1 MQERVLSDERMQYL
15 QLLARQFPTRAS
27 AYTEIINLQAIL
39 QLPRGTEHFISDVHG
54 ELGAFVHILNNSSGV
69 IRERVER
76 VFEGRLDAR
85 EQADLCTLIYY
96 PEEKL
101 ELERSRGE
109 IAWEWY
115 WNALMRLIELA
126 RTLSDCYTRSHV
138 RKLMPEEYA
147 YIIDELLH
155 VSLGAQSAHHAYH
168 KSILGAIIAA
178 EATDD
183 FICSLAALIKRL
195 SVARLHVV
203 GDVYDRGPRGDRI
216 VDKLMTR
223 GEVDVQWGNHDIAWM
238 GAAAGS
244 EVCAAA
250 VVRICAH
257 YGTLDVLES
266 SYGVSLRE
274 LALFAD
280 ETYADED
287 GMTRLEKAAN
297 VILFK
302 LMEQTIARH
311 PNWEMEDRCL
321 LGSLDLTAG
330 TVRIGERDWTLRTR
344 DFPTVDPR
352 EPSRLT
358 EGEQRVMEGLMRAFA
373 DSDRLRRH
381 AGFLFDHGSV
391 YLVRNNNL
399 LFHGCI
405 PLNGDGTFA
414 QIVSDG
420 KTYGG
425 RALLDYVERMA
436 RRAWATGDQR
446 ALDWMWYLS
455 CGAHSPLAGRVTKTF
470 ERAYVVEREAWDE
483 PQDPY
488 FHLARNKDV
497 CERILRE
504 FGCRGADSHIVNGHT
519 PVREADGDTPVR
531 ADGRLLVIDGGFCQA
546 YHKVTG
552 IAGYTL
558 ISDEHGMRLKAHKAF
573 QGIRAALLED
583 ADIVPAHELTIF
595 EAPRPLRVC
604 DTDTGDEI
612 RRQISDLDDLLA
624 AYNAGILGE
633 SCREG

>member
-1 MQERVLSDERMQYL
+1 MQERSLSPERLQYL
-15 QLLARQFPTRAS
+15 RLLARQFPTRAS

-54 ELGAFVHILNNSSGV
+54 ELGAFTHILNNSSGV

-76 VFEGRLDAR
+76 VFDGRLSAR

-101 ELERSRGE
+101 ALEHTRGE
-109 IAWEWY
+109 ITWEWY
-115 WNALMRLIELA
+115 WNALMHLIELA

-178 EATDD
+178 EATED
-183 FICSLAALIKRL
+183 FICSIASLIKRL

-203 GDVYDRGPRGDRI
+203 GDIFDRGPRGDRI
-216 VDKLMTR
+216 VDKLADR
-223 GEVDVQWGNHDIAWM
+223 GCVDIQWGNHDIAWM

-250 VVRICAH
+250 VVRICVH
-257 YGTLDVLES
+257 YGTLDILES

-280 ETYADED
+280 ETYTPEE
-287 GMTRLEKAAN
+287 GMSCLEKAAN

-302 LMEQTIARH
+302 LIEQTIARH
-311 PNWEMEDRCL
+311 PNWGMEGRCVLGAMNADRSKVL
-321 LGSLDLTAG
+321 IDGK
-330 TVRIGERDWTLRTR
+330 EWTLKTS
-344 DFPTVDPR
+344 DFPTVDPCD
-352 EPSRLT
+352 PSRLSD
-358 EGEQRVMEGLMRAFA
+358 GERRVLDGIMRAFA

-381 AGFLFDHGSV
+381 AAFLFDHGSV

-405 PLNGDGTFA
+405 PLNKDGSFA
-414 QIVSDG
+414 EVVSDG
-420 KTYGG
+420 RSYSG
-425 RALLDYVERMA
+425 RELLDYTERMA
-436 RRAWATGDQR
+436 RRAWTTGDIR

-470 ERAYVVEREAWDE
+470 ERAYVVEREAWKE

-488 FHLARNKDV
+488 FDLARDEDV
-497 CERILRE
+497 CVRILNE
-504 FGCRGADSHIVNGHT
+504 FGCHGPDAHIVNGHT
-519 PVREADGDTPVR
+519 PVHEADGDTPIR
-531 ADGRLLVIDGGFCQA
+531 AGGRLLVIDGGFCQA

-558 ISDEHGMRLKAHKAF
+558 IYDEHGMRLKAHNAF

-583 ADIVPAHELTIF
+583 ADIAHMHQQTIL
-595 EAPRPLRVC
+595 EAARPLRVV
-604 DTDTGDEI
+604 DTDTGAEI
-612 RRQISDLDDLLA
+612 RQQIADLDDLLA
-624 AYNAGILGE
+624 AYNSGMLGE
-633 SCREG
+633 TTPHK